1 MKKYISAVLA
11 VLMICQ
17 SVYAGDIS
25 VNLDGENVEFAAQS
39 PIIIEGR
46 TLIPLRGVFEKLGYE
61 IGWDS
66 DTKTATFVKELTIVK
81 VTANAHQL
89 TVGGKAFELDVPAQ
103 IINGSMMLPLRA
115 VGEATGLYVDW
126 DSETKT
132 VVLSRKSTDTKVNS
146 LKDNDNKEVTVE
158 YLPNVKI
165 YVDVN
170 RALTLGY
177 TYVDQIFEYMYV
189 GNEVDF
195 ENMDY
200 DRIISFNDITI
211 SKTNAIDENKYNKD
225 ILESI
230 RSISK
235 SSTELFTKMETIVN
249 SGERGKTFIDDEFDD
264 FMDKLSN
271 LYIIMED
278 SADDYMDYI
287 EDYDWDEDKLND
299 EQTKEIRSYQKKV
312 GDILDKALSDGIGKS
327 DSKKQGA
334 EKIRKAAKEIR
345 DNVSKLTPPDFAQ
358 QDDDILFAG
367 CDILNEAADL
377 YEKMSDDDIEMAYYK
392 SLIMVFEVCAK
403 SCAGDYYLIES
414 FDD

>member
-1 MKKYISAVLA
+1 MKKYISAVLL
-11 VLMICQ
+11 VFMICQ

-25 VNLDGENVEFAAQS
+25 VNLDGENIEFSAQS
-39 PIIIEGR
+39 PVIIEGR

-61 IGWDS
+61 IGWDG

-81 VTANAHQL
+81 VTENAHQL

-132 VVLSRKSTDTKVNS
+132 VVLSGESTDTRLNS
-146 LKDNDNKEVTVE
+146 LKDNKGGTVE
-158 YLPNVKI
+158 NLSSIKT

-200 DRIISFNDITI
+200 ERIISFNDITI

-225 ILESI
+225 ILEAI

-235 SSTELFTKMETIVN
+235 SSTGLFTKMKNIVS

-299 EQTKEIRSYQKKV
+299 EQIREIRAYQKKV
-312 GDILDKALSDGIGKS
+312 GNIIDEAFSDGIGS
-327 DSKKQGA
+327 GNSRRLGA
-334 EKIRKAAKEIR
+334 EKIRKAAKEIK

-358 QDDDILFAG
+358 RDDDILFAG

-392 SLIMVFEVCAK
+392 SLIMTFEVCAK

-414 FDD
+414 FND

>member
-1 MKKYISAVLA
+1 MKKYISAVL
-11 VLMICQ
+11 VVFMICQ

-25 VNLDGENVEFAAQS
+25 VNLDGENIEFSAQS
-39 PIIIEGR
+39 PVIIEGR

-61 IGWDS
+61 IGWDG

-81 VTANAHQL
+81 VTENAHQL

-132 VVLSRKSTDTKVNS
+132 VVLSGESTDTRVNS
-146 LKDNDNKEVTVE
+146 LKDNKGGTVE
-158 YLPNVKI
+158 NLSSIKT

-200 DRIISFNDITI
+200 ERIISFNDITI
-211 SKTNAIDENKYNKD
+211 SKTNTIDENKYNKD
-225 ILESI
+225 ILEAI

-235 SSTELFTKMETIVN
+235 SSTGLFTKMKNIVS

-299 EQTKEIRSYQKKV
+299 EQIREIRAYQKKV
-312 GDILDKALSDGIGKS
+312 GNIIDEAFSDGIGS
-327 DSKKQGA
+327 GNSRRQGA
-334 EKIRKAAKEIR
+334 EKIRKAAKKIK

-358 QDDDILFAG
+358 RDDDILFAG

-392 SLIMVFEVCAK
+392 SLIMTFEVCAK

-414 FDD
+414 FND

>member
-1 MKKYISAVLA
+1 MKKYISAVLL
-11 VLMICQ
+11 VFMICQ

-25 VNLDGENVEFAAQS
+25 VNLDGENIEFSAQN
-39 PIIIEGR
+39 PVIIEGR
-46 TLIPLRGVFEKLGYE
+46 TLIPLRGIFEKLGYE
-61 IGWDS
+61 IGWDG

-81 VTANAHQL
+81 VTENAHQL

-132 VVLSRKSTDTKVNS
+132 VVLSSESTDTRVNS
-146 LKDNDNKEVTVE
+146 LKDNKGGTVE
-158 YLPNVKI
+158 NLSSIKT

-200 DRIISFNDITI
+200 ERIISFNDITI
-211 SKTNAIDENKYNKD
+211 SKTNTIDENKYNKD
-225 ILESI
+225 ILEAI

-235 SSTELFTKMETIVN
+235 SSTGLFTKMKNIVS

-299 EQTKEIRSYQKKV
+299 EQIREIRAYQKKV
-312 GDILDKALSDGIGKS
+312 GNIIDEAFSDGIGS
-327 DSKKQGA
+327 GNSRRQGA
-334 EKIRKAAKEIR
+334 EKIRKAAKKIK

-358 QDDDILFAG
+358 RDDDILFAG

-392 SLIMVFEVCAK
+392 SLIMTFEVCAK

-414 FDD
+414 FND